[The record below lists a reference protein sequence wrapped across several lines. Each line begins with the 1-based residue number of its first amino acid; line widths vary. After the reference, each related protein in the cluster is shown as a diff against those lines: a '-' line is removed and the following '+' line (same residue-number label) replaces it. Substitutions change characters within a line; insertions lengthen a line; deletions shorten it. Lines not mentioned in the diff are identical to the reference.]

1 MYQFHPIQSKSTI
14 TKSISKLNWKSH
26 NFQSCH
32 GSFKFHTRKNP
43 KRFFWP
49 ITLFPRKTLWK
60 EKKSKGVNARN
71 SHTRIDE
78 YTKKKTH
85 KVGQLQNFL
94 VMNNNNELMIFQ
106 NKKKKKTQKINKGK
120 SVMPQK
126 LILTE
131 KMKTKSKWKT
141 TAPGGNSVKLSVKPN
156 TRVSF
161 SLTFLP

>member
-1 MYQFHPIQSKSTI
+1 M
-14 TKSISKLNWKSH
+14 
-26 NFQSCH
+26 
-32 GSFKFHTRKNP
+32 
-43 KRFFWP
+43 KR
-49 ITLFPRKTLWK
+49 
-60 EKKSKGVNARN
+60 KGVNARN

-106 NKKKKKTQKINKGK
+106 NKEKKKKNPEINKGK

-131 KMKTKSKWKT
+131 KMKTKSK
-141 TAPGGNSVKLSVKPN
+141 
-156 TRVSF
+156 
-161 SLTFLP
+161 